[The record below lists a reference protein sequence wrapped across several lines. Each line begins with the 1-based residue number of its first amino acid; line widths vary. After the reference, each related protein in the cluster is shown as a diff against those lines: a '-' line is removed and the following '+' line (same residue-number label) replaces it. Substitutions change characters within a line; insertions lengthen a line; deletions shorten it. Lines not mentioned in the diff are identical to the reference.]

1 MFNVKLL
8 DREPPDTI
16 DNEESLQLIGNDDD
30 VLEPLLSQD
39 SGTEGIIRILPEAAY
54 DIRLGQAYFHY
65 RILDGRD
72 FALENLGRHILS
84 LITHLGEG
92 GVHDPV
98 FLL

>member
-54 DIRLGQAYFHY
+54 DIRL
-65 RILDGRD
+65 
-72 FALENLGRHILS
+72 
-84 LITHLGEG
+84 
-92 GVHDPV
+92 V
-98 FLL
+98 